1 MKALP
6 DGWAYPHRYVLCLHG
21 CVNLLTKSLKMI
33 QNQLLTPQWSLYVQH
48 SGYYKYRT
56 VVTICTVQ
64 WSLYVPHSGHYIYR
78 TLVAV
83 CTAQWSLYVTHS
95 GHCMYRI
102 VVTVC
107 TAQWSLYVPHSGH
120 YMYRQ
125 FNIHKFYVLPT
136 QLYLCVLCGSQNKQ
150 PLFPYTTLTVWFV

>member
-95 GHCMYRI
+95 GHYMCGT
-102 VVTVC
+102 VVTIC
-107 TAQWSLYVPHSGH
+107 TTSLTFTNSTFCPHSC
-120 YMYRQ
+120 
-125 FNIHKFYVLPT
+125 IYVF
-136 QLYLCVLCGSQNKQ
+136 CVDLRTNSDY
-150 PLFPYTTLTVWFV
+150 FPIRH